1 MGLIL
6 PSRSSNEYSKTT
18 RLPRTQ
24 YLFSKGQST
33 ITEEVHLQVF
43 YTVLFLNRLSDL
55 KLKALYLFFDK
66 SSAFWPHNIRDS
78 LKVFRVRSQRQVID
92 RGALSCFS
100 ASIAEYKSSWR
111 VSSY

>member
-6 PSRSSNEYSKTT
+6 LSRSPNEYSKTT

-43 YTVLFLNRLSDL
+43 YTVLFLNQLSYL
-55 KLKALYLFFDK
+55 KFKALFLYCDK

-78 LKVFRVRSQRQVID
+78 VESF
-92 RGALSCFS
+92 SCPFA
-100 ASIAEYKSSWR
+100 ASGH
-111 VSSY
+111 